1 MPGEEQAAGCSA
13 IQSWWTLTSA
23 TTEVLKR
30 HLAATSILGD
40 LILFKVKYHPVKM
53 SKSQLVMKVW
63 PLVLLMGGCGCNS
76 EGNEWLLWRVLSI
89 CYE

>member
-40 LILFKVKYHPVKM
+40 LILFKVKYHLVKM
-53 SKSQLVMKVW
+53 SKPQLVMKVW
-63 PLVLLMGGCGCNS
+63 PLVLLIGGCGCNS

-89 CYE
+89 YHE